1 MLLCAGGGEEQRMTG
16 HERMTGQSC
25 FADKTALAD
34 KTHAVPLDAR
44 IPALSQATSRH
55 TADQHQRQHQSTLHP

>member
-1 MLLCAGGGEEQRMTG
+1 MTG

-25 FADKTALAD
+25 FADKTALAH